1 MATHKSAIKRHSQ
14 SEERR
19 VRNAAVRS
27 RVRNAIKQ
35 VRQSIAARE
44 LNAAETRLRVAERL
58 LFKAVTKGVLHK
70 KTASRYLSRLSHG
83 VHTLRAA

>member
-1 MATHKSAIKRHSQ
+1 MATHKSAIKRHTQ

-27 RVRNAIKQ
+27 RVRHAIKQ

-44 LNAAETRLRVAERL
+44 LEAAETRLRTAERL
-58 LFKAVTKGVLHK
+58 LFRAVTKGVLHR